1 MHHGAQF
8 RRDDRHH
15 VEDHP
20 LGLVAARAEG
30 LHDLKAL
37 DDALALLALA
47 VAAGLALGDLLQ
59 FIAQFPGQR
68 VQVDVAEHF
77 AHRLGAD
84 ADAELPAVLH
94 RLLLFHLMLALGKQL
109 VLFEIREG
117 AGIEYDIA
125 GEVQDLFQRPG
136 ADIEQRAHAAG
147 DALEVPDVAHGRGQ
161 FDVAHALAAHLG
173 LGHFHAALVA
183 HHALEAGALVFSA
196 VALPVLGG
204 AEDALAE
211 EAVALGLERAVVDGL
226 GLGHLA
232 VRPLADLLRGGQSDL
247 NGVKIR

>member
-1 MHHGAQF
+1 MHHGAQL

-20 LGLVAARAEG
+20 LGLVAAYAEG
-30 LHDLKAL
+30 LHDLQAL

-47 VAAGLALGDLLQ
+47 VAAGLALGELLELG
-59 FIAQFPGQR
+59 AQFLGQG
-68 VQVDVAEHF
+68 VQVDVAEHL
-77 AHRLGAD
+77 AHGLGAD
-84 ADAELPAVLH
+84 ADAKLPAVLL
-94 RLLLFHLMLALGKQL
+94 RLLLFHLMLRLGEQL
-109 VLFEIREG
+109 VLFQAGEG
-117 AGIEYDIA
+117 ARVEHDVA
-125 GEVQDLFQRPG
+125 GEVQDLLQRPG
-136 ADIEQRAHAAG
+136 ADVEQRAHAAG

-161 FDVAHALAAHLG
+161 FNVAHALAAHLG
-173 LGHFHAALVA
+173 AGDFHAALVA
-183 HHALEAGALVFSA
+183 HHALEACALVFAA

-226 GLGHLA
+226 CLGDLA